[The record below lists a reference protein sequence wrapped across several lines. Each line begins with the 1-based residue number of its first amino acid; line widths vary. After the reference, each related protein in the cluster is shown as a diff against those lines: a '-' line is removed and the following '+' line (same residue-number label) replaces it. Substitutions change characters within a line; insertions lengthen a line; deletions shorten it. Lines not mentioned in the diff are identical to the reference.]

1 MADISSLPFPRK
13 YRPTS
18 LINYI
23 GNQKN
28 KETVMK
34 VLQGNKRPQ
43 ILMFVGSSGCG
54 KTSLARLVG
63 KEYNCL
69 DRNDE
74 TGACGVCANCLA
86 MDEYI
91 VTSETDTL
99 QNVTEVNVA
108 EDSGKRDLDS
118 VIEDM
123 TIPAF
128 GDEWKIYIFDE
139 FHKASNSLQNRL
151 LKITEEPPEHVLM
164 IFCTTEPE
172 NVIPTL
178 LNRMSLTLTIAK
190 PTVKELAG
198 LMRGICETEGMEYDV
213 KGLEFIAN
221 RGELTTRTAL
231 QNLQRLQSMGVD
243 ATYASAVKVF
253 EEISNTVYINFF
265 KALKAKDVLSF
276 VSLLGT
282 VKEKMDLSVFLT
294 ELTNFVKRGI
304 YTINGVNQEG
314 IADGELKV
322 YRDLFG
328 DLGIAEISNL
338 LSKILSISIGNVELN
353 MLQWGYSGLITDTT
367 VAKEVTI
374 QSLDNELTKEQRH
387 TNNIV
392 KEHLDEEY
400 QDGIENA
407 EKLTEVAT
415 LDTLLG
421 FGGILVE

>member
-367 VAKEVTI
+367 VDKEVTI

-387 TNNIV
+387 TNSIV